1 MDLTFSNED
10 RAFQRGVRDWFAANT
25 PEALRRKVQ
34 CGQMLTR
41 DDVVHWQLR
50 LDEQGYLVVG
60 WPKEHGGPGWTP
72 TQRHL
77 YDLERA
83 AANAPVGLSMGVIM
97 LGPVLI
103 AFGTEAQ
110 KAQYLPRIRR
120 CEDWWCQGYSE
131 PGAGSDLASLA
142 TTAVADG
149 DDYVING
156 SKIWTTYA
164 HWATHMF
171 CLVRTASTGKKQEGI
186 SCLLIEMGRPG
197 IEVGPIVSIDGEHH
211 LNQVFFTDLRVPRS
225 NLVGKQGQGCEIAKF
240 LLTHERTSIAGV
252 ADSKAAMANLLH
264 AAAGRGRRARL
275 GWRPPDRAAG
285 HVGTAGARR
294 DRPYGARVHQPARAV
309 GHRRRQGARPRVV
322 AAHANGHGRAA
333 DVAGTGA
340 RDWRRTGLALAPRRR
355 PGRVAACPR
364 DGALRLPARLHDLW
378 RQRRGAEDGADQV
391 HAGGRSTL
399 NG

>member
-1 MDLTFSNED
+1 MDLTFSDED

-34 CGQMLTR
+34 GGQMLTR
-41 DDVVHWQLR
+41 DDIVHWQRR
-50 LDEQGYLVVG
+50 LDEQGFLVVG

-72 TQRHL
+72 SQRYL

-97 LGPVLI
+97 LGPVLM
-103 AFGTEAQ
+103 AFGSDAQ
-110 KAQYLPRIRR
+110 KARYLPRIRR

-186 SCLLIEMGRPG
+186 SFLLVEMDRPG
-197 IEVGPIVSIDGEHH
+197 IEVRPIVSIDGEHH

-225 NLVGKQGQGCEIAKF
+225 NLVGKEGQGWEIAKY

-252 ADSKAAMANLLH
+252 ADSKAALANVLRSAEARGWGGGRLIEQPGMS
-264 AAAGRGRRARL
+264 ARLARAEIDLIALEYTNLRVLSSMAAGKAPGPESSLLKLMGTAVQQTLSELALEVGAEQAWPWHPQGALAESPQAHSMERYAFL
-275 GWRPPDRAAG
+275 RAATIYG
-285 HVGTAGARR
+285 GSDEVQKTVLAKSMLAGA
-294 DRPYGARVHQPARAV
+294 AR
-309 GHRRRQGARPRVV
+309 
-322 AAHANGHGRAA
+322 
-333 DVAGTGA
+333 
-340 RDWRRTGLALAPRRR
+340 
-355 PGRVAACPR
+355 
-364 DGALRLPARLHDLW
+364 
-378 RQRRGAEDGADQV
+378 
-391 HAGGRSTL
+391 
-399 NG
+399 